1 MLYFLKA
8 MGKVDSIMVSKA
20 SERKIPL
27 VIQIFLVITLIAKSA
42 RIDITPELFFFY
54 LGGIFSAI
62 IAFVFLF
69 LKLKVSI
76 HTLGISSLTLFCIA
90 LSIHENE
97 NWIYEIAALILC
109 NGIVASSR
117 LVMRAHTFK
126 EIVLGFAVGIF
137 PQLALLQFW
146 L

>member
-1 MLYFLKA
+1 
-8 MGKVDSIMVSKA
+8 
-20 SERKIPL
+20 
-27 VIQIFLVITLIAKSA
+27 
-42 RIDITPELFFFY
+42 
-54 LGGIFSAI
+54 
-62 IAFVFLF
+62 
-69 LKLKVSI
+69 
-76 HTLGISSLTLFCIA
+76 LGISSLTLFCIA